1 MLSNLEIGQQENDR
15 MVWKGNVVNR
25 GRDKK

>member
-1 MLSNLEIGQQENDR
+1 MLSNLEIGQQENEG